1 MLNAKHLHSVSN
13 YLHFIYHYTDQS
25 QQIWEQE
32 VKIHSQRNLN
42 DVQLTATPLTQDPL
56 MLRSSVHQSRVSV
69 TMMYFGK
76 TVHLSHNL
84 NNIRDEVKVFQQHCG
99 GENLCVYKGL
109 IGEGGQCGDL

>member
-1 MLNAKHLHSVSN
+1 
-13 YLHFIYHYTDQS
+13 
-25 QQIWEQE
+25 
-32 VKIHSQRNLN
+32 
-42 DVQLTATPLTQDPL
+42 

-84 NNIRDEVKVFQQHCG
+84 NNMRDEVKVFQQHCG

-109 IGEGGQCGDL
+109 IGEGGQCGDLATVQTNKAKSREGGCVENE